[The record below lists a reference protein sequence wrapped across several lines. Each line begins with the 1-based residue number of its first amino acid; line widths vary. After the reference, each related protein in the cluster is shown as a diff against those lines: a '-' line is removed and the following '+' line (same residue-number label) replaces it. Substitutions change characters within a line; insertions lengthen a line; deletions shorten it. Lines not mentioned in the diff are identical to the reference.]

1 MIELNKYI
9 LKSLKLPG
17 VHIHPFPLLF
27 WGIQRGV
34 QPKLSALRL
43 APLEILRAKLSNQAA
58 IQQRPAPLPVN
69 HRLCCSSRSRDT
81 VLGGFTD
88 EWRGKSSCWN
98 GAKNEFYSERK
109 EQVKIWAVQVTYKS
123 PSHYGDVKRVH
134 TGSVCWGER
143 RKNHVQPFDSLTFGA
158 HLLLRLKPFFVSL
171 LYIFCPSLTNCLMQ
185 SVKMWELETW
195 QEIFSCP
202 GLQDGKQRGD
212 EPPVAGY
219 YWVEMKF
226 FNLSHLTM
234 AAWNICFFF
243 LYTVCWAFHRESYSL
258 SQTRGVMW
266 READWLTLWGN
277 IRDEDV
283 SVSGRRRSLNVWWG
297 QRWCESY
304 AQMSSP
310 TRRSPCHLCDSSRM
324 YSTRFLIRPVDF
336 WFRRLFSFKGCSH
349 RHPAGRW
356 NRFIFS

>member
-171 LYIFCPSLTNCLMQ
+171 LYIFCPSLTNRLMQ

-243 LYTVCWAFHRESYSL
+243 FYIQYVELFTVNPILWVRPEVWCGGKL
-258 SQTRGVMW
+258 T
-266 READWLTLWGN
+266 DWHCEGTSEMKMFPCRAGGGRWMF
-277 IRDEDV
+277 DEDRDDV
-283 SVSGRRRSLNVWWG
+283 NLMLRCRRPHAG
-297 QRWCESY
+297 
-304 AQMSSP
+304 
-310 TRRSPCHLCDSSRM
+310 
-324 YSTRFLIRPVDF
+324 RPVTCVTAA
-336 WFRRLFSFKGCSH
+336 GCTVHVS
-349 RHPAGRW
+349 
-356 NRFIFS
+356 